1 MASETRET
9 RGRTTRE
16 GTLNLSVNVGIPDA
30 DVAVTVRVESLPTA
44 RALDENGWPAGFFE
58 RVVGSMPDLAR
69 GPQGSFEERL
79 ALE

>member
-1 MASETRET
+1 MATETRET
-9 RGRTTRE
+9 RGHTTHE

-30 DVAVTVRVESLPTA
+30 DVAVTIRVQSLPTP
-44 RALDENGWPAGFFE
+44 RDLDKNGWPVGYFE
-58 RVVGSMPDLAR
+58 EVVGSMPDLER